1 MQSANAAIVERFYR
15 ELWNRWDLAAADE
28 IVAEDVRFRGSL
40 GTTARGRDAFK
51 AYVETVRAAFPD
63 WHNEIDE
70 LLEIGD
76 RVVARLTWTGT
87 HTGGPLMGVEPA
99 GTRVSYV
106 GAAFFRLAEGRITEA
121 WIVGDT
127 QALWSALRAAPARG

>member
-1 MQSANAAIVERFYR
+1 MTGNAAVIERFYH

-40 GTTARGRDAFK
+40 GAEIRGRAAFK
-51 AYVETVRAAFPD
+51 AYVETVRDACPD
-63 WHNEIDE
+63 WHNAIDE

-87 HTGGPLMGVEPA
+87 HTGGPLLGVEA
-99 GTRVSYV
+99 TGRRISYV

-127 QALWSALRAAPARG
+127 QELWKALGRL